1 MPVQRTAGGTSGLK
15 LSIIMPVY
23 NEKGTI
29 HDILERVR
37 AVPLAGIEKEIVVVD
52 DCSRDGTSE
61 ILDGEAARGDIVLS
75 RHEHNRGKG
84 AAIQTGL
91 QAASGDLIIV
101 QDADLEYDPGDYAR
115 LIQPIQEGKAQ
126 VVYGSRFAQGHHKRM
141 FFSQR
146 LANTVLTLLTNLL
159 YGTSL
164 SDMETCYKVFP
175 AEIIKPIRLRAQ
187 RFDFEPEITAKL
199 LKRGCRILEV
209 PISYAGREYHEG
221 KKINWRDG
229 IAAVGSLIYYRF
241 RD

>member
-1 MPVQRTAGGTSGLK
+1 MK

-29 HDILERVR
+29 HEILERVR
-37 AVPLAGIEKEIVVVD
+37 GVPLEGIAKEIVVVD

-61 ILDGEAARGDIVLS
+61 LLEAEAARGDVVLR
-75 RHEHNRGKG
+75 RHENNRGKG

-91 QAASGDLIIV
+91 QAATGDLIIV
-101 QDADLEYDPGDYAR
+101 QDADLEYDPGDYTR
-115 LIQPIQEGKAQ
+115 LIQPILDGKAR
-126 VVYGSRFAQGHHKRM
+126 VVYGSRFAGGNGKRM

-146 LANTVLTLLTNLL
+146 LANIVLTILTNVL

-175 AEIIKPIRLRAQ
+175 ADVIKPIRLRAQ
-187 RFDFEPEITAKL
+187 RFDFETEITAKT
-199 LKRGCRILEV
+199 LKRGFRILEV

-229 IAAVGSLIYYRF
+229 VAAVGSLIYYRF